1 MNLRNLT
8 VLLGFMVCAT
18 ALFAQHT
25 ERFDRIIMKDGGE
38 YQGTITEFDLFG
50 STSMRLDDG
59 RLIRVDM
66 TDVER
71 IVRKEEAVL
80 KKSGNIDKVT
90 AERIFYQEK
99 YIPYERQ
106 PKGYFFQLQLTL
118 EYAQFGFH
126 FVNGYRISSWHQLGL
141 GFGFDNT
148 LTSVTFI
155 PSHHNTRQNQIAGI
169 YFPLFLQ
176 YGGDIPMGKNYF
188 FYNLE
193 LGYAFN
199 LTHYEKNKSSPL
211 GLGGLH
217 AATVVGIKFRSK
229 NRYSFDLG
237 FRMGFR
243 PNEIMFREYTFD
255 PDNGL
260 LQLHDTQ
267 KTVTSL
273 FLGVSIIHSFGR

>member
-1 MNLRNLT
+1 MNLRNFI

-50 STSMRLDDG
+50 TTSMRLDDG

-71 IVRKEEAVL
+71 IVRREEEVL
-80 KKSGNIDKVT
+80 NRSHNIDKFT
-90 AERIFYQEK
+90 AERIFMPEK
-99 YIPYERQ
+99 FYPHERQ
-106 PKGYFFQLQLTL
+106 PMAYFFQLQLTL
-118 EYAQFGFH
+118 EYGQFGFH

-148 LTSVTFI
+148 RSSVTFI
-155 PSHHNTRQNQIAGI
+155 PSHHNARQDQIAGI
-169 YFPLFLQ
+169 YLPLFLQ
-176 YGGDIPMGKNYF
+176 YGGDIPTGNNF
-188 FYNLE
+188 LFYNVE

-199 LTHYEKNKSSPL
+199 LLHYEENKSSPL

-217 AATVVGIKFRSK
+217 AATVVGIKFRTK
-229 NRYSFDLG
+229 RKYTFDLG

-255 PDNGL
+255 RDNGL